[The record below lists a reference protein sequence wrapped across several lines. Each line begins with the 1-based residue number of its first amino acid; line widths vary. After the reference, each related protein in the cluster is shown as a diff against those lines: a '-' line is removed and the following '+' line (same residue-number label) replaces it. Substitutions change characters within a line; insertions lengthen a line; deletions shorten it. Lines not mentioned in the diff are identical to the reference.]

1 MKRIVLIVILIS
13 TGLFAQR
20 PNGNGQGPK
29 HEKIKTLKIA
39 HITETL
45 DLTSSEA
52 EKFWPIYNQFD
63 NAMMSLRQSQR
74 MNSNSGKRKGK
85 IDELTDKEANELIDK
100 MLEMKTTELSYR
112 KELVADLKGVL
123 PPKKIL
129 KLQHAERTFKE
140 KLLRQLRE
148 RKQKGK

>member
-1 MKRIVLIVILIS
+1 MKRIVLIVLLIS

-20 PNGNGQGPK
+20 SNGNGQGPN

-39 HITETL
+39 HITEAL

-63 NAMMSLRQSQR
+63 DAMMSLRQNQR

-85 IDELTDKEANELIDK
+85 IDELTDKEANELIEK
-100 MLEMKTTELSYR
+100 MLEMKTTELEYR
-112 KELVADLKGVL
+112 KDLVANLKGVL
-123 PPKKIL
+123 PPNKIL
-129 KLQHAERTFKE
+129 KLQQAERTFKE

-148 RKQKGK
+148 KKQKRK